1 MFVFKFVV
9 NQLCKTQ
16 LLVSLNGCYVNIKDT
31 KSNKT
36 KQIICNNLLYLILPH
51 LEITKTVNIMKKIII
66 HIKVVLL
73 LMVFVPCSIPAQ
85 ILLKEASLKKQIENS
100 SLVVEGKVISKKS
113 FWDAEK
119 KNIYTA
125 NKIQVYKVFKGG
137 MYETIEVITKGG
149 TVGLSAE
156 VVTPSLKLHTDDIG
170 IFMLYDN
177 NIKSNVLNKSSIKQF
192 KPYGSLQGFYKYN
205 LYSDEAINP
214 FNKKKGIATSFYNEI
229 MSHTNT
235 AYIEV
240 ADFDS
245 SKKQTSLNKS
255 ALAAPGSITFNPTT
269 ATAGTKTVLTI
280 NGTGFGTT
288 KGKVL
293 FSNADDG
300 GATFIEAIGTQ
311 VLTWSDTQITVEIP
325 SEAGTGQIR
334 ITDNTNASAT
344 STNSLTITYSESN
357 VYYDADDETSTGGDN
372 GALPLYAYRT
382 QHINDDAAG
391 GYTWRMFTDF
401 DANVNAKAAFL
412 RAFETWRCETGIN
425 WVVGATTTV
434 DVASQDDVNVIRFD
448 NGDELE
454 ADVLGQCTSHYGG
467 CSSGSTFN
475 WFVSELDLVFDDA
488 INWNFSSATNSTGI
502 SQYDFE
508 SVALHELGHGH
519 QLAHVNDTN
528 DVMNYALS
536 NSEEQRVL
544 GTRNITVANAIQVRS
559 TGSMVCTQ
567 PLMTNHPCS
576 LGIEEEELNA
586 AINMYPNPTSGQ
598 FYIKN
603 TSLINLDKIVV
614 YDVRGRLISQHDM
627 TNASK
632 TQTINLLGVSKG
644 LYFVKIL
651 SERAEITKKILIE

>member
-1 MFVFKFVV
+1 
-9 NQLCKTQ
+9 
-16 LLVSLNGCYVNIKDT
+16 
-31 KSNKT
+31 
-36 KQIICNNLLYLILPH
+36 
-51 LEITKTVNIMKKIII
+51 
-66 HIKVVLL
+66 
-73 LMVFVPCSIPAQ
+73 
-85 ILLKEASLKKQIENS
+85 
-100 SLVVEGKVISKKS
+100 
-113 FWDAEK
+113 
-119 KNIYTA
+119 
-125 NKIQVYKVFKGG
+125 
-137 MYETIEVITKGG
+137 
-149 TVGLSAE
+149 
-156 VVTPSLKLHTDDIG
+156 
-170 IFMLYDN
+170 
-177 NIKSNVLNKSSIKQF
+177 
-192 KPYGSLQGFYKYN
+192 
-205 LYSDEAINP
+205 
-214 FNKKKGIATSFYNEI
+214 

-235 AYIEV
+235 TYIEV

-245 SKKQTSLNKS
+245 SNKQASLNKS
-255 ALAAPGSITFNPTT
+255 TMAAPGSITFTPTT

-300 GATFIEAIGTQ
+300 GATFVEALSTQ
-311 VLTWSDTQITVEIP
+311 VLTWSNTQITVEIP

-334 ITDNTNASAT
+334 VTDNGGASAT
-344 STNSLTITYSESN
+344 STDILTIAYSEIN
-357 VYYDADDETSTGGDN
+357 ILQEGGDI
-372 GALPLYAYRT
+372 AYRV
-382 QHINDDAAG
+382 QHVNDDDSG

-401 DANVNAKAAFL
+401 NANVNAKAAFL

-425 WVVGATTTV
+425 WTVGATTTV
-434 DVASQDDVNVIRFD
+434 DVVSQDNVNVIRFD

-454 ADVLGQCTSHYGG
+454 TDVLGQCISYYSG
-467 CSSGSTFN
+467 CSAGSSFN
-475 WFVSELDLVFDDA
+475 WFVSELDILFDDA
-488 INWNFSSATNSTGI
+488 TNWNYSSATNSTGI

-519 QLAHVNDTN
+519 QLAHVIDSD

-544 GTRNITVANAIQVRS
+544 GTRNITVGNAIQARS

-576 LGIEEEELNA
+576 LGIEEEELNS

-627 TNASK
+627 ANSSK
-632 TQTINLLGVSKG
+632 TQTINLFGVSKG
-644 LYFVKIL
+644 LYFVKIH
-651 SERAEITKKILIE
+651 SERVEITKKILIE

>member
-1 MFVFKFVV
+1 MAIIP
-9 NQLCKTQ
+9 C
-16 LLVSLNGCYVNIKDT
+16 SLN
-31 KSNKT
+31 
-36 KQIICNNLLYLILPH
+36 
-51 LEITKTVNIMKKIII
+51 
-66 HIKVVLL
+66 
-73 LMVFVPCSIPAQ
+73 AQ
-85 ILLKEASLKKQIENS
+85 MLLKEASLKKQIENS
-100 SLVVEGKVISKKS
+100 SLVVEGQVVSKQS

-125 NKIQVYKVFKGG
+125 NTIQVYKVFKGSV
-137 MYETIEVITKGG
+137 YETIEVITKGG

-156 VVTPSLKLHTDDIG
+156 VVTPSLKLNTDDIG
-170 IFMLYDN
+170 IFMLYN
-177 NIKSNVLNKSSIKQF
+177 NNVKLSLQNKSSIKQF

-229 MSHTNT
+229 ISHTNT

-240 ADFDS
+240 ANFDS
-245 SKKQTSLNKS
+245 SNKQTSLSKS
-255 ALAAPGSITFNPTT
+255 ALAAPGSITFTPTT

-300 GATFIEAIGTQ
+300 GATFIEALSTQ

-334 ITDNTNASAT
+334 VTDNGAASAT
-344 STNSLTITYSESN
+344 STNSLTITDSESN
-357 VYYDADDETSTGGDN
+357 VYYDADDMTSTGGSN
-372 GALPLYAYRT
+372 GPLPLYAYRT
-382 QHINDDAAG
+382 QHINDDASG

-401 DANVNAKAAFL
+401 NANVNAKASFL

-425 WVVGATTTV
+425 WTVGATTTV

-448 NGDELE
+448 NGAELE
-454 ADVLGQCTSHYGG
+454 TDVLGQCISYYNG
-467 CSSGSTFN
+467 CSAGSSFN
-475 WFVSELDLVFDDA
+475 WFVYELDILFDDA
-488 INWNFSSATNSTGI
+488 TNWNYSSAANSTGI

-508 SVALHELGHGH
+508 SVVLHELGHGH

-528 DVMNYALS
+528 DVMNYAIS

-544 GTRNITVANAIQVRS
+544 GVRNINAAKVVQTRS
-559 TGSMVCTQ
+559 TTLTVCGQ
-567 PLMTNHPCS
+567 LRMTNHPCS
-576 LGIEEEELNA
+576 LGVEEEELNA
-586 AINMYPNPTSGQ
+586 AISIYPNPTSGQ

-627 TNASK
+627 TNSAR
-632 TQTINLLGVSKG
+632 TQTINLFGASKG

-651 SERAEITKKILIE
+651 SERTEITKKILIE

>member
-1 MFVFKFVV
+1 MK
-9 NQLCKTQ
+9 K
-16 LLVSLNGCYVNIKDT
+16 
-31 KSNKT
+31 
-36 KQIICNNLLYLILPH
+36 
-51 LEITKTVNIMKKIII
+51 NIM
-66 HIKVVLL
+66 HIKVILL
-73 LMVFVPCSIPAQ
+73 LMILVSCNINAQ

-100 SLVVEGKVISKKS
+100 SLVVEGQVISKKS

-125 NKIQVYKVFKGG
+125 NTVRIYKVFKGG
-137 MYETIEVITKGG
+137 VYETIEVITKGG

-156 VVTPSLKLHTDDIG
+156 IVTPSLKLHANDIG

-177 NIKSNVLNKSSIKQF
+177 NVKSSVSNKSSLKQF

-214 FNKKKGIATSFYNEI
+214 FNKKKGIATSFYDEI

-235 AYIEV
+235 SYIEV
-240 ADFDS
+240 TNFDS
-245 SKKQTSLNKS
+245 SKKQTNLNKS
-255 ALAAPGSITFNPTT
+255 ALAAPGSITFTPTT

-300 GATFIEAIGTQ
+300 GATFIEALNTQ

-334 ITDNTNASAT
+334 VTDNGAASAT
-344 STNSLTITYSESN
+344 STNSLTITYSEIN
-357 VYYDADDETSTGGDN
+357 AYYDADDMTSTGGSN
-372 GALPLYAYRT
+372 GPLPVYAYRV
-382 QHINDDAAG
+382 QHFNNNTAG
-391 GYTWRMFTDF
+391 GYTWQMFTDF
-401 DANVNAKAAFL
+401 NNNANAKAAFL
-412 RAFETWRCETGIN
+412 RAFDTWRCETGIN
-425 WVVGATTTV
+425 WIIGDTTIK
-434 DVASQDDVNVIRFD
+434 DVSSQDETNVIRFD

-454 ADVLGQCTSHYGG
+454 PTEIGRAHTWVSG
-467 CSSGSTFN
+467 CATNGTGSWIVT
-475 WFVSELDLVFDDA
+475 EIDLMFDDA
-488 INWNFSSATNSTGI
+488 TNWNYSSATNSTGI

-508 SVALHELGHGH
+508 STALHELGHGH
-519 QLAHVNDTN
+519 LLAHVNDTN
-528 DVMNYALS
+528 DVMNYAVS
-536 NSEEQRVL
+536 NAEEQRVL
-544 GTRNITVANAIQVRS
+544 GTSNITAANTIQTRS
-559 TGSMVCTQ
+559 TGSMVCGQ

-586 AINMYPNPTSGQ
+586 AINIYPNPTSGQ

-651 SERAEITKKILIE
+651 SESAEITKKILIE

>member
-1 MFVFKFVV
+1 
-9 NQLCKTQ
+9 
-16 LLVSLNGCYVNIKDT
+16 
-31 KSNKT
+31 
-36 KQIICNNLLYLILPH
+36 
-51 LEITKTVNIMKKIII
+51 MKKVIIY
-66 HIKVVLL
+66 IKVVLL
-73 LMVFVPCSIPAQ
+73 LMVLVPCNIHAQ
-85 ILLKEASLKKQIENS
+85 MLLKEASLKKQIENS
-100 SLVVEGKVISKKS
+100 SLVIEGKVISKKS
-113 FWDAEK
+113 FWDADK

-125 NKIQVYKVFKGG
+125 NTIQVYKIFKGG
-137 MYETIEVITKGG
+137 TYETIEVITKGG

-156 VVTPSLKLHTDDIG
+156 VVSPSLKLHTDDVG

-177 NIKSNVLNKSSIKQF
+177 NIKSSVLNKSSIKQF

-205 LYSDEAINP
+205 LYSDEAVNP
-214 FNKKKGIATSFYNEI
+214 FNKKKGIASSFYNEI

-245 SKKQTSLNKS
+245 SNKQASLNKS
-255 ALAAPGSITFNPTT
+255 TMAAPGSITFTPTT

-300 GATFIEAIGTQ
+300 GATFVEALGTQ
-311 VLTWSDTQITVEIP
+311 VLTWSNTQITVEIP

-334 ITDNTNASAT
+334 VTDNGDASAT
-344 STNSLTITYSESN
+344 STDILTIAYSEIN
-357 VYYDADDETSTGGDN
+357 VMQEGGDV
-372 GALPLYAYRT
+372 AYRV
-382 QHINDDAAG
+382 QHFDENTEG
-391 GYTWRMFTDF
+391 GYTWLMFEDF
-401 DANVNAKAAFL
+401 DDNVNAKAAFL
-412 RAFETWRCETGIN
+412 RAFDTWRCETGIN
-425 WVVGATTTV
+425 WVMGATTKT
-434 DVASQDDVNVIRFD
+434 DVVTRDDENVIRFD

-454 ADVLGQCTSHYGG
+454 ADVLGQCISYYDG
-467 CSSGSTFN
+467 CLVGSTFS
-475 WFVSELDLVFDDA
+475 WFVSELDIVFDDA
-488 INWNFSSATNSTGI
+488 TNWNYSSATSSTGI

-508 SVALHELGHGH
+508 SVVLHELGHGH
-519 QLAHVNDTN
+519 LLAHVNDTN

-536 NSEEQRVL
+536 NAEEQRVL
-544 GTRNITVANAIQVRS
+544 GTSNITAANTIQTRS
-559 TGSMVCTQ
+559 TGSMVCGQ

-586 AINMYPNPTSGQ
+586 AISMYPNPTSGQ

-627 TNASK
+627 TNSSK
-632 TQTINLLGVSKG
+632 IQTINLFGVSKG